1 MLIESYPIFKQIVRK
16 VGEDRLKLSR
26 NMVRRK
32 GVVRTTDTRK
42 TFSESHGDLLDIDGI
57 ASGGSPGQH
66 ARESIA
72 GVSLTAVVK
81 QTSATAHEITHTA
94 TELLRR
100 HSSTGAARN
109 E

>member
-66 ARESIA
+66 ATIPESIA
-72 GVSLTAVVK
+72 GTVL
-81 QTSATAHEITHTA
+81 
-94 TELLRR
+94 R
-100 HSSTGAARN
+100 HSAPLASFSQV